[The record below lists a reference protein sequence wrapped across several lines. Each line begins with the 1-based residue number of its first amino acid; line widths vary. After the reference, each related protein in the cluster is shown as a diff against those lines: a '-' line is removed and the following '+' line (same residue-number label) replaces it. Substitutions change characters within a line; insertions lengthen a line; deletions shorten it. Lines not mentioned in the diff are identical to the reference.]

1 MRPAE
6 ACVTAVKEVGCLL
19 PSHIQAV
26 EYGTSGEL
34 GTEAQAGWEVV
45 FDGLMDCNA
54 CLSVLSKQLQRSRR
68 RVS

>member
-1 MRPAE
+1 MSSAE

-26 EYGTSGEL
+26 EYGTSGGF
-34 GTEAQAGWEVV
+34 GTEARAEWEAV
-45 FDGLMDCNA
+45 FGGLVDCNA
-54 CLSVLSKQLQRSRR
+54 YLSVLSKQLQRSRR